1 MTLTSFNRWQ
11 AAGLHLVL
19 SVLIAAALFVLV
31 LALWYPEPYF
41 AAMGGATL
49 LRLLIGVDVILGPLI
64 TLIIFDTRKPR
75 LKWDLAAVGLLQFG
89 ALLFGAWVMFDARPV
104 YTVFTGDRFEV
115 VPANSIDAASR
126 NRAKPEFAAWPL
138 TGPQVVGAHLPTD
151 VKERSDLALSSAMGG
166 PDIAYLPHLYHTY
179 AEVAGD
185 AGRRA
190 KPLSQLTRQGA
201 SQAALVRDY
210 LAGAGRAEDSV
221 GYIPVRARNEDFV
234 MIVDRKTGAI
244 VGSLRINPW

>member
-1 MTLTSFNRWQ
+1 MILTSLNRWQ

-19 SVLIAAALFVLV
+19 SVLIAATLFVLV
-31 LALWYPEPYF
+31 LALWYPAPYF

-75 LKWDLAAVGLLQFG
+75 LKWDLAAVGALQIG

-104 YTVFTGDRFEV
+104 YTVYTGDRFEV

-126 NRAKPEFAAWPL
+126 NRAKPEFAASPL
-138 TGPQVVGAHLPTD
+138 AGPHVVGAHLPTD
-151 VKERSDLALSSAMGG
+151 AKERSDLTLSSLVGG
-166 PDIAYLPHLYHTY
+166 PDIAHLPHLYHAY
-179 AEVAGD
+179 GEVAVD

-190 KPLSQLTRQGA
+190 KPLSQLARQGA
-201 SQAALVRDY
+201 GGAALVSDY

-221 GYIPVRARNEDFV
+221 GYIPVRARNEDFA